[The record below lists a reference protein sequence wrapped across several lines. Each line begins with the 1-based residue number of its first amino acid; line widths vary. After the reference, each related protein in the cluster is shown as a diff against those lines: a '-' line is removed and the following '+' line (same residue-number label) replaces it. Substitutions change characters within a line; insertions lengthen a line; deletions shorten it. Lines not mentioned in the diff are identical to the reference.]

1 MQMYLVGNTMDGSDE
16 VTADNWKGVHP
27 DQSEKLD
34 LCRAAAAFSFP
45 NSLLSGE
52 MESASE
58 ALEVVA
64 AKGGCSLLRDAV
76 DMRIVND
83 LRNGTGALIDN
94 PSQVGGWPELKGEP
108 AIDTDRDGIP
118 DEWEEAHGLNP
129 RSFADH
135 KAQTLVPG
143 HTNLEV
149 YLCDIVKH
157 LY

>member
-1 MQMYLVGNTMDGSDE
+1 MQLYLMGNIMDGSDE
-16 VTADNWKGVHP
+16 VTADNWKGIHP
-27 DQSEKLD
+27 DQSDKLD
-34 LCRAAAAFSFP
+34 LCRAAESFSFP
-45 NSLLSGE
+45 NSLLAGNT
-52 MESASE
+52 ESASE

-64 AKGGCSLLRDAV
+64 AKGGCSLVRDAV

-108 AIDTDRDGIP
+108 AVDTDRDGIP